1 MKTVVDGIYYDTAIA
16 QLLSANCISLHG
28 IAAEETA
35 YCMPDGHHFIVR
47 RSSRKIRKIFCAGSS
62 IAESYLHSYGL
73 NKTEDANAARNLHLV
88 RMGALTASGCQLFY
102 YNVIGG
108 LAIAM
113 AG

>member
-47 RSSRKIRKIFCAGSS
+47 RINGQETALLPATAEDILCWEQYRKKFPS
-62 IAESYLHSYGL
+62 
-73 NKTEDANAARNLHLV
+73 
-88 RMGALTASGCQLFY
+88 QLWPK
-102 YNVIGG
+102 
-108 LAIAM
+108 
-113 AG
+113 

>member
-47 RSSRKIRKIFCAGSS
+47 RINGQETALLPK
-62 IAESYLHSYGL
+62 
-73 NKTEDANAARNLHLV
+73 NTEDLLCWKQYRRKLPAQQW
-88 RMGALTASGCQLFY
+88 SK
-102 YNVIGG
+102 
-108 LAIAM
+108 
-113 AG
+113 